1 MDTRERADD
10 DGEAAEVARFE
21 GSVFAGGAFA
31 VVGVA
36 DDDPFYA
43 SVAVVCGCLGDAFV
57 FACDLVFD
65 LISLVVLSVDGA
77 NEAVF

>member
-1 MDTRERADD
+1 M
-10 DGEAAEVARFE
+10 
-21 GSVFAGGAFA
+21 FAGGAFA

-65 LISLVVLSVDGA
+65 LVSFIVLSVDGA
-77 NEAVF
+77 NEAVFWTESVLGLWRGGGQHT